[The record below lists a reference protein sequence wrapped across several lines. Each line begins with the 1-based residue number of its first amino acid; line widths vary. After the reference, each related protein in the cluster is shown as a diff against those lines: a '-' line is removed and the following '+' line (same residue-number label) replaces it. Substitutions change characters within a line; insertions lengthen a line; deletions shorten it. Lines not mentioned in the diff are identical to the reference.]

1 MGYRD
6 LKAFKTSMITL
17 TLSSVF
23 LIVIRIAGYRLFD
36 ESFEL
41 FCIHVPSLVSIILY
55 TLLRYFRLKLE
66 A

>member
-1 MGYRD
+1 MDYRD
-6 LKAFKTSMITL
+6 LKALKTSML
-17 TLSSVF
+17 TLASLSVL

-41 FCIHVPSLVSIILY
+41 FCIHIPSLASIILY
-55 TLLRYFRLKLE
+55 TLLRYLRLKFE

>member
-6 LKAFKTSMITL
+6 LKALKTSMITL

-36 ESFEL
+36 EPFEL